1 MDKDQTIQ
9 NDKLIK
15 MAKVDYKL
23 AMFNNQFEEAAKL
36 KKYIKYLFDQKELP

>member
-1 MDKDQTIQ
+1 MDKDQVIQ

-15 MAKVDYKL
+15 MAEVDYRL

-36 KKYIKYLFDQKELP
+36 KKYIKDLIDQKELS